1 MFLRI
6 RFHNG
11 LGKATANRGIEMG
24 GNSYDE
30 KIQEVIITCPKCGK
44 HNRLRRQM
52 QEVGYRCGN
61 HECRAE
67 ILSPFDCDTS
77 FASKVPYDSAARR
90 KPRKF
95 IYQVAIIVA
104 IGLIVLAAV
113 LSRTKTV
120 PVPVTPASSIQ
131 HAPVALS
138 IPEPRF
144 ILQPRSPL
152 KSSTII
158 ARPLPA
164 ARFLPNGSII
174 KNLYRSGDGVLK
186 IDNGTARDAVIKL
199 VDEKLGRVIVEFYV
213 RAGNLVAINQIPDGK
228 FTVMLASGEDWDP
241 EGHKFTRDKSFAKFD
256 KLADYV
262 TIEQSE
268 GDQVYRRSHE
278 ITLTLH
284 KVPYGNATTS
294 KISEQEFMKY

>member
-1 MFLRI
+1 MFLKMRP
-6 RFHNG
+6 HNG

-24 GNSYDE
+24 SNTYDDT
-30 KIQEVIITCPKCGK
+30 IQEVIKTCPMCGK

-52 QEVGYRCGN
+52 REVGYRCGN
-61 HECRAE
+61 PECRAE
-67 ILSPFDCDTS
+67 ILSPFDSDTS
-77 FASKVPYDSAARR
+77 SASKVPYDSAAGR
-90 KPRKF
+90 KPRK
-95 IYQVAIIVA
+95 ISYQAAIIVA
-104 IGLIVLAAV
+104 VGLIVLAAI
-113 LSRTKTV
+113 LSRTKTS

-131 HAPVALS
+131 PVPVALS

-174 KNLYRSGDGVLK
+174 QNLYRSGDGVLK
-186 IDNGTARDAVIKL
+186 IDNGTARDAVVKL
-199 VDEKLGRVIVEFYV
+199 IDEGQSQAVSVFYV
-213 RAGNLVAINQIPDGK
+213 RAGNVATLDKIPDGK
-228 FTVMLASGEDWDP
+228 FRVLLASGTDWDRVSH
-241 EGHKFTRDKSFAKFD
+241 EFTREKSFAKFD
-256 KLADYV
+256 KIMDFATSDQ
-262 TIEQSE
+262 IE
-268 GDQVYRRSHE
+268 GDRVYRQSHE

-294 KISEQEFMKY
+294 KISEREFMQY